1 MIGIGAHARATPDA
15 TAVVAGRSARTFEDL
30 DARERVLAGLL
41 NEHGIGGGDRIAVL
55 AGNRMEALEVVTGA
69 LRAGVVPVLVNSLLA
84 PPEVAY
90 QLEDSGARWVFTD
103 RPIEV
108 PPSVERVVTF
118 GDAYERC
125 LHDADTARLAMPPAG
140 AELGFADVVLGRPM
154 HYTSGTTGR
163 PKGVWVKPTTPESA
177 ARISADFCREWGLVS
192 DDVYLVCSP
201 LAHSAPLR
209 FAIRTLEAGGTV
221 VLQNRFDAE
230 ETLAAIELFGVTATF
245 MVPTHLE
252 RIFALGELTLARH
265 DLSTMRLLAHAGA
278 PIRAETKFR
287 ALEFFPEG
295 SVWEFYGSTEG
306 AFTRISPTEWRK
318 KPGSVGTPRPG
329 AEILVLDEQGR
340 SLPPKEIGTL
350 WLRDPR
356 TERFEYW
363 GDESKT
369 RSAWRDG
376 AFTVGDL
383 GYLDEDGYLF
393 LVGRADDTIIT
404 GGINV
409 YPQEVEA
416 VLLDH
421 PAVAQA
427 TVYGVPH
434 DEWGQ
439 QVRAMVVPAP
449 NAPLDAELLRSWARE
464 RLAGFKC
471 PRQIE
476 VVDAL
481 PTTPTGK
488 VRRPS
493 S

>member
-1 MIGIGAHARATPDA
+1 MNGIGAHARATPDA
-15 TAVVAGRSARTFEDL
+15 AAVVAGRTARTFEDL
-30 DARERVLAGLL
+30 DAREHVLAGLL
-41 NEHGIGGGDRIAVL
+41 SAHGIRGGDRVAVF
-55 AGNRMEALEVVTGA
+55 AGNSLETLEVVTGA
-69 LRAGVVPVLVNSLLA
+69 LRAGVVPVLVNSLLT

-90 QLEDSGARWVFTD
+90 QLEDSGARWVFTN
-103 RPIEV
+103 RAIEV

-125 LHDADTARLAMPPAG
+125 LHDSGTASL
-140 AELGFADVVLGRPM
+140 ADVVLGRPM
-154 HYTSGTTGR
+154 HYTSGTTGQ
-163 PKGVWVKPTTPESA
+163 PKGVWVRPATPEAA

-209 FAIRTLEAGGTV
+209 FAIRTLDAGGTV

-230 ETLAAIELFGVTATF
+230 ETLAAIELFGVTVTF

-278 PIRAETKFR
+278 PIRAETKHR

-306 AFTRISPTEWRK
+306 AFTRISPTEWLK
-318 KPGSVGTPRPG
+318 KPGSVGTPRAG

-340 SLPPKEIGTL
+340 SLAPKEIGTL

-356 TERFEYW
+356 AERFEYW
-363 GDESKT
+363 GDEEKT

-376 AFTVGDL
+376 AFSVGDL
-383 GYLDEDGYLF
+383 GYLDGDGYLF

-427 TVYGVPH
+427 AVYGVPH

-439 QVRAMVVPAP
+439 QVRAMVVAAP
-449 NAPLDAELLRSWARE
+449 NAPLDAELLRSWTRE

-471 PRQIE
+471 PRHIE